1 MSYEPEMLPDDIEHI
16 DRRPSP
22 IKKQKEKVI
31 FMRLSAYIFFLH
43 IIKNNLLESRVCMS
57 FSCGRG
63 VHFSLIEE
71 FIKDVRHHF

>member
-31 FMRLSAYIFFLH
+31 YLRPLENISFVFIQ
-43 IIKNNLLESRVCMS
+43 NNLLECRVCMNS
-57 FSCGRG
+57 
-63 VHFSLIEE
+63 
-71 FIKDVRHHF
+71 RHANVKPIFD